1 MLCKKCGTKLK
12 DGHVYCEKCG
22 EPVQIVPDF
31 NPLDEAVLEH
41 VAGMMNPEEKS
52 ASDWK
57 AIQEKPVQEKTV
69 HTHSKPQSKA
79 LTPRR
84 KLWILGIAVTL
95 LITGGAVGFLTYR
108 NHSYTYQFQKAQ
120 EYRDKQKISRAIE
133 YLERAMELKPED
145 PAAYETLV
153 EIYTEQHEDEQA
165 VVVLEHM
172 IDEGLA
178 TVEEYEELIGFY
190 KKDERMSDI
199 PDLILDCT
207 DQNIRKEL
215 SVYMVSAPDVDLA
228 PGIYYKNVEI
238 ELLADKGEI
247 YYTFDGS
254 QPTHK
259 SHLYVRPIM
268 LREGKNTIR
277 AVAVSEDGY
286 YSQDITLEY
295 EIKLDQ

>member
-1 MLCKKCGTKLK
+1 MLCKKCGAKLK

-31 NPLDEAVLEH
+31 NPLDEAVLEN

-52 ASDWK
+52 TSDRRT
-57 AIQEKPVQEKTV
+57 VQAPLV
-69 HTHSKPQSKA
+69 HTHTKPQAEK
-79 LTPRR
+79 LTLRR
-84 KLWILGIAVTL
+84 KLWILGIAAVL
-95 LITGGAVGFLTYR
+95 LIAGGGVGFLTYR
-108 NHSYTYQFQKAQ
+108 SNSYTYQIQKAQ
-120 EYRDKQKISRAIE
+120 EYRDKQNTDGAVV
-133 YLERAMELKPED
+133 YLEKAMELKPED

-153 EIYTEQHEDEQA
+153 EIYTEQHKDEEA
-165 VVVLEHM
+165 VAVLEHM
-172 IDEGLA
+172 IEQGLA

-190 KKDERMSDI
+190 KKAERMSDI
-199 PDLILDCT
+199 PDLILNCT
-207 DQNIRKEL
+207 DQNIRKAL
-215 SVYMVSAPDVDLA
+215 SDYTVPAPDADLA

-238 ELLADKGEI
+238 ELLADIGEI

-268 LREGKNTIR
+268 LREGKNIIR
-277 AVAVSEDGY
+277 AVAVNGDGY

>member
-31 NPLDEAVLEH
+31 NPLDEAVLEN

-153 EIYTEQHEDEQA
+153 EIYTEQHEDCLLYTSFADKYEIHFIFDDSLPELDFYTIPRVDIMA
-165 VVVLEHM
+165 VDSCGGYIGTIGEICDLKSDAPICYLDRNRNCYLIAENGKDFLKTVNSWKTQLKPY
-172 IDEGLA
+172 DEVIFYHSKEEAKKNHEFLDMSTIT
-178 TVEEYEELIGFY
+178 TVETDDSQ
-190 KKDERMSDI
+190 KI
-199 PDLILDCT
+199 PT
-207 DQNIRKEL
+207 
-215 SVYMVSAPDVDLA
+215 
-228 PGIYYKNVEI
+228 
-238 ELLADKGEI
+238 
-247 YYTFDGS
+247 
-254 QPTHK
+254 
-259 SHLYVRPIM
+259 
-268 LREGKNTIR
+268 
-277 AVAVSEDGY
+277 
-286 YSQDITLEY
+286 
-295 EIKLDQ
+295 

>member
-1 MLCKKCGTKLK
+1 MLCKKCGAKLK
-12 DGHVYCEKCG
+12 EGHVYCEKCG

-31 NPLDEAVLEH
+31 NPLDEAVLEN
-41 VAGMMNPEEKS
+41 VAGMMNPEEKP
-52 ASDWK
+52 ASDRK
-57 AIQEKPVQEKTV
+57 TIQEKPV
-69 HTHSKPQSKA
+69 HTHSQPQAKT
-79 LTPRR
+79 LTLRR
-84 KLWILGIAVTL
+84 KLWILGISVTL
-95 LITGGAVGFLTYR
+95 LITGGVAGFLTYR
-108 NHSYTYQFQKAQ
+108 SNSYTYQFQKAQ
-120 EYRDKQKISRAIE
+120 EYRERQQAGRAVE
-133 YLERAMELKPED
+133 YLEKAMELKPED

-153 EIYTEQHEDEQA
+153 EIYTEQHEDEKA

-172 IDEGLA
+172 IEQGLA

-190 KKDERMSDI
+190 KKDGRMSDI
-199 PDLILDCT
+199 PDLILSCT

-215 SVYMVSAPDVDLA
+215 SIYMVPAPDADLA

-259 SHLYVRPIM
+259 SHLYIRPIM